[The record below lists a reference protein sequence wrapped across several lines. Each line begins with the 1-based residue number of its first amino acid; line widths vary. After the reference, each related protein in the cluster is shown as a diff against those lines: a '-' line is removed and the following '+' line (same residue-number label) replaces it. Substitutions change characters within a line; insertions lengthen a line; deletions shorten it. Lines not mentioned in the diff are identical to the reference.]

1 MYDVIIIG
9 GGAGGLF
16 LCANLKNQK
25 VLLLE
30 KSDRLGK
37 KILIT
42 GGGMCNLTNRDD
54 TQTFLTHLADKRQA
68 NFIKPALLN
77 FDTKKTFD
85 WFESQGLPL
94 VIRED
99 KKVFP
104 ASLKAQSVVDLL
116 ATLARH
122 NHVEIHTSEKVTD
135 LAYHETHFTVTSSKE
150 TYTSS
155 KVVLATGGMSYP
167 TTGSDGSGYPLAK
180 ELGHTIVSPTP
191 ALVGITV
198 SNYPYTNFAG
208 NSIRNSQVDFFHAGE
223 TKRYLSDKGDLLFTH
238 DGLSGPVI
246 LNNSRLIKKGDRIHA
261 SLLGTTNKETLYK
274 HLGDL
279 FTQNA
284 KKQLYTLLKGEGLF
298 GNLAQEVLASQ
309 FLSTTDTC
317 ANLSKER
324 RVNLVKALADQEFI
338 VSSKKGFNAAMVTAG
353 GVALEEID
361 RKSMESKLVKGLF
374 FTGEVMDIDGDSG
387 GYNLQSAFSTAKLM
401 AQHIQGSKP

>member
-1 MYDVIIIG
+1 
-9 GGAGGLF
+9 
-16 LCANLKNQK
+16 
-25 VLLLE
+25 
-30 KSDRLGK
+30 
-37 KILIT
+37 
-42 GGGMCNLTNRDD
+42 
-54 TQTFLTHLADKRQA
+54 
-68 NFIKPALLN
+68 
-77 FDTKKTFD
+77 
-85 WFESQGLPL
+85 
-94 VIRED
+94 
-99 KKVFP
+99 
-104 ASLKAQSVVDLL
+104 
-116 ATLARH
+116 
-122 NHVEIHTSEKVTD
+122 
-135 LAYHETHFTVTSSKE
+135 
-150 TYTSS
+150 
-155 KVVLATGGMSYP
+155 
-167 TTGSDGSGYPLAK
+167 
-180 ELGHTIVSPTP
+180 
-191 ALVGITV
+191 
-198 SNYPYTNFAG
+198 NYPYTNFTG